1 MTMKKNVSKGR
12 RMGFGVEGEA
22 VAIQLG
28 ESNRKVVSYSTDEQL
43 VMELAEMDP
52 QTRNMSIKEFMEVAA
67 HGLKEHQIPW
77 HSPSS
82 FVSTLAKLGVF
93 TKTVLN

>member
-1 MTMKKNVSKGR
+1 
-12 RMGFGVEGEA
+12 MGFGVEGEA

>member
-1 MTMKKNVSKGR
+1 
-12 RMGFGVEGEA
+12 MGFGVEGEA

-28 ESNRKVVSYSTDEQL
+28 ESNRKVVSYLTDEQL

-82 FVSTLAKLGVF
+82 FVSTLAKLGIF

>member
-1 MTMKKNVSKGR
+1 
-12 RMGFGVEGEA
+12 MGFGVEGEM

-28 ESNRKVVSYSTDEQL
+28 DTNRKVVSYSSDEEL

-52 QTRNMSIKEFMEVAA
+52 QTRDMSVKEFMEVAA
-67 HGLKEHQIPW
+67 RGLKEQQIPW
-77 HSPSS
+77 HSASS
-82 FVSTLAKLGVF
+82 FVSTLAKLGIF

>member
-1 MTMKKNVSKGR
+1 M
-12 RMGFGVEGEA
+12 

-28 ESNRKVVSYSTDEQL
+28 DTNRRVVSYSSDEDL
-43 VMELAEMDP
+43 VMALAEMDP
-52 QTRNMSIKEFMEVAA
+52 ATRDMTVKEFMEVAA
-67 HGLKEHQIPW
+67 KGLKEQQIPW

-82 FVSTLAKLGVF
+82 FVSTLAKLGIF